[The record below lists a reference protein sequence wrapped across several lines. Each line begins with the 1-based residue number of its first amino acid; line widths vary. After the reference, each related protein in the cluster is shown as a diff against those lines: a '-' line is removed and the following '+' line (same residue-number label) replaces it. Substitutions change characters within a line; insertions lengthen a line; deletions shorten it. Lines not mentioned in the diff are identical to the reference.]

1 MARKAGEALRGFKDY
16 LADYDLKARGAG
28 SDKKKGP
35 VSRFSALDVNHVF
48 DNRGEGVSKSD
59 GAKAVLSYYDDIKDK
74 TKSGG
79 GTQRAL
85 DRLRGF
91 VKEGEPE
98 TPPTTTPE
106 TDAVKPGANSGD
118 ATAGDNSIAS
128 PISQQN
134 PISIDGDSN
143 QVNQDNSIQQ
153 TQNYDYS
160 VDNTKTLNDNSVRNY
175 GADGGGGKYGGADD
189 SPAAA
194 ARFMDMYIDSNRL
207 NQRSMRNDFE
217 FYGNNDYSANDRF
230 GAQKREKGL
239 NKSIKETRGRSD
251 KMQQDLFGGSNPF
264 GFTYTNPEK
273 PDPIESDAKNIY
285 ENALKKIK

>member
-28 SDKKKGP
+28 SNKKKGP
-35 VSRFSALDVNHVF
+35 VSRFSGLDVRHVF

-59 GAKAVLSYYDDIKDK
+59 GAKAVLDYYDRIKGT

-79 GTQRAL
+79 ATRDAL
-85 DRLRGF
+85 DVLRGY
-91 VKEGEPE
+91 VKDDEPE
-98 TPPTTTPE
+98 TDTTPE
-106 TDAVKPGANSGD
+106 TPTTKPGANAGD
-118 ATAGDNSIAS
+118 AAAGDYSIAS

-160 VDNTKTLNDNSVRNY
+160 VDNTKTLNDNSIRNY
-175 GADGGGGKYGGADD
+175 GAGRGGGKYGGADD

-207 NQRSMRNDFE
+207 NQRSMRNEFE
-217 FYGNNDYSANDRF
+217 FYDNKDYSANDRF
-230 GAQKREKGL
+230 GAQKRERGL
-239 NKSIKETRGRSD
+239 NKSIKETRDRSD
-251 KMQQDLFGGSNPF
+251 KMQQDLFGGANPF

>member
-1 MARKAGEALRGFKDY
+1 MARKAGSAEFQRY
-16 LADYDLKARGAG
+16 LDSFDRTSDGAG
-28 SDKKKGP
+28 SGKGTD
-35 VSRFSALDVNHVF
+35 RFSGKDIRTAF
-48 DNRGEGVSKSD
+48 DNRGDLSKAEGAQMVLDYALDSGTEGSKM
-59 GAKAVLSYYDDIKDK
+59 
-74 TKSGG
+74 GG
-79 GTQRAL
+79 GSKAAL
-85 DRLRGF
+85 DKLRGY
-91 VKEGEPE
+91 VKAGKSEQ
-98 TPPTTTPE
+98 TPDDKSTPTPE
-106 TDAVKPGANSGD
+106 SRAPGSSSAGN

-128 PISQQN
+128 PISQAN

-207 NQRSMRNDFE
+207 NQRSMRNEFE
-217 FYGNNDYSANDRF
+217 FYDNKDYSANDRF
-230 GAQKREKGL
+230 GAEKREKGL
-239 NKSIKETRGRSD
+239 NNSIKESRDRAD
-251 KMQQDLFGGSNPF
+251 KMQQDLFGGTNPF
-264 GFTYTNPEK
+264 GFTYKNPEK

>member
-1 MARKAGEALRGFKDY
+1 MARKAGEALRSFNDY
-16 LADYDLKARGAG
+16 LADYDLSARGAG

-35 VSRFSALDVNHVF
+35 VSRFSGLDVRHVF
-48 DNRGEGVSKSD
+48 DNRGEGVSESD
-59 GAKAVLSYYDDIKDK
+59 GAKAVLSYYDKIKDT

-79 GTQRAL
+79 GTRAAL
-85 DRLRGF
+85 DELRGY
-91 VKEGEPE
+91 VKEDKPE
-98 TPPTTTPE
+98 TAPE
-106 TDAVKPGANSGD
+106 TKPGPGSSSTGN

-128 PISQQN
+128 PISQAN

-143 QVNQDNSIQQ
+143 QVNQDNSIRQ

-160 VDNTKTLNDNSVRNY
+160 VDNSKVLNDNSYRSY
-175 GADGGGGKYGGADD
+175 GADD

-194 ARFMDMYIDSNRL
+194 ARFMDMYIDSNKL

-239 NKSIKETRGRSD
+239 NKSIKESRDRSN
-251 KMQQDLFGGSNPF
+251 KMQQELFGGRSPF
-264 GFTYTNPEK
+264 DFNYVNPEA
-273 PDPIESDAKNIY
+273 PDPIKSNAEEIY
-285 ENALKKIK
+285 KQARKDIK